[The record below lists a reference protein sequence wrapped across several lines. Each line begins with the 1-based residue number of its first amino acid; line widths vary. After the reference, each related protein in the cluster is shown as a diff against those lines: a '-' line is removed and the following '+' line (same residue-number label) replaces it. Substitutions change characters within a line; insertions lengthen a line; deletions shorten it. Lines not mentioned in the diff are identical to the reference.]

1 MRLPLHQQAADE
13 LGSNLLC
20 LGSGAGG
27 SGVGVVGVGRGRQK
41 KAVGEVL
48 GVPMRERTDTIQLP
62 TQ

>member
-1 MRLPLHQQAADE
+1 MV
-13 LGSNLLC
+13 LGHPTPGTPIPQRGRQVAL
-20 LGSGAGG
+20 GG
-27 SGVGVVGVGRGRQK
+27 SWVGVVGVGRGRQK